1 MANFKHVAV
10 IGGGI
15 SGLSSLYYLIQRV
28 HSAGQCL
35 ILTLYESKNALG
47 GNAETVTVDLG
58 MRVNPE
64 DPSQH
69 RYQRWADLG
78 VNDMNLSAYP
88 ETEKL
93 MQAVGYLEHL
103 KPLQNSECYWAADG
117 SVELTDDNDL
127 TFGVSDPDFNLNY
140 VDGGKFAQLIKVIHQ
155 AGLDKVKD
163 EYLPTSYTVAQFF
176 NDCMNQ
182 PQAML
187 TMAAAEVGISVNWND
202 PELKIRIKNIRD
214 RIYYPR
220 ISAMYFT
227 DDRGPGLM
235 PLAAPFNYYRI
246 QEGGAQKPNRRY
258 FDGGAQ
264 KWLEM
269 LSSYIQKNMA
279 SAQVRVIIRRNTP
292 VSVVHLSANKVIVET
307 AQGTVEH
314 DMCIMATHADDA
326 LKVLRFAPD
335 LAQEGQQ
342 LSSLMRQVRYT
353 RSFAVCHT
361 DAGCMPHN
369 KNIWRT
375 YNVPVRKPSDSQ
387 AYNIHYVVNLHQN
400 DHNVPAYDHAGL
412 PQYFVSLVEDLSRI
426 PAESMLNRVN
436 YVHQLSP
443 QIRHVLPKATVQR
456 MQDDALQS
464 GYTSQMQQI
473 PQELNGKAWTMFK
486 HNVLDANCM
495 QAQRDLQAY
504 QAKQAASIAAGSL
517 PRCRLFFSGGWT
529 NGAGLHEQCLMQA
542 QQVSQWLMPSSMQ
555 RKAG

>member
-15 SGLSSLYYLIQRV
+15 SGLSSLFYLIQRV
-28 HSAGQCL
+28 QSAGQCL

-58 MRVNPE
+58 MQVNPD

-78 VNDMNLSAYP
+78 VNDMNLTAYP
-88 ETEKL
+88 QTEKL
-93 MQAVGYLEHL
+93 MQTVGYLQHL
-103 KPLQNSECYWAADG
+103 KPLQNSECYWSGDNT
-117 SVELTDDNDL
+117 VELTDDNDL
-127 TFGVSDPDFNLNY
+127 NYGVSDPAFNLNY
-140 VDGGKFAQLIKVIHQ
+140 VDGGKFATLIKVVHQ

-163 EYLPTSYTVAQFF
+163 DNLPTSYTVAQFF
-176 NDCMNQ
+176 EDCMHQ

-187 TMAAAEVGISVNWND
+187 ANAALELGISVNWSD
-202 PELKIRIKNIRD
+202 PELFTRIKNIRD

-246 QEGGAQKPNRRY
+246 QEGGDQKPQRRY

-269 LSSYIQKNMA
+269 LSSYIEKNMA
-279 SAQVRVIIRRNTP
+279 SAQIRVIIRRNTP
-292 VSVVHLSANKVIVET
+292 VLKVHLDSTKVWVET
-307 AQGTVEH
+307 AQETVEH
-314 DMCIMATHADDA
+314 DLCIMATHADDA
-326 LKVLRFAPD
+326 LNVLNFSPKLAP
-335 LAQEGQQ
+335 EGEVIKNI
-342 LSSLMRQVRYT
+342 LRQVRYT
-353 RSFAVCHT
+353 KSFAVCHT
-361 DAGCMPHN
+361 DAGCLPQN

-375 YNVPVRKPSDSQ
+375 YNVPIRQTGDSQ

-412 PQYFVSLVEDLSRI
+412 PQYFVSLVDDLNRI
-426 PAESMLNRVN
+426 PKESILNRVN
-436 YVHQLSP
+436 YTHQLP
-443 QIRHVLPKATVQR
+443 AEVRQVLPKATVQR
-456 MQDDALQS
+456 MQNNALQS
-464 GYTSQMQQI
+464 GYTSQMTDI
-473 PQELNGKAWTMFK
+473 PSDMLDKAWTLFK

-495 QAQRDLQAY
+495 KAQADLQAY
-504 QAKQAASIAAGSL
+504 QKKQAAVIAAGQL
-517 PRCRLFFSGGWT
+517 PNCRLFFAAGWT
-529 NGAGLHEQCLMQA
+529 RGAGLHEQCLLQS
-542 QQVSQWLMPSSMQ
+542 QQVSQWLVP
-555 RKAG
+555 